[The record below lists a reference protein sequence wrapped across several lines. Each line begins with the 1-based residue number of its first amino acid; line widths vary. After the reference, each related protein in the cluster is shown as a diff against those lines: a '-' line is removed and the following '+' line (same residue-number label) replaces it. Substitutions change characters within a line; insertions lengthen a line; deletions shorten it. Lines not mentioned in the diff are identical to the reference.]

1 MKSKSVAA
9 RKCVVAGVSLL
20 VAATLSACSI
30 GNSPAQP
37 GQNQSGQAQSTPGQ
51 SATSPS
57 NDTAT
62 VVVEKRKP
70 GRGKPEPASSESTL
84 KVVEELVDP
93 NPSTGPEVLGAGS
106 WHVNGVKTEQL
117 STAPRLKHIT
127 KVNLVVG
134 CVGSGTLRVTSFAA
148 AGKNKEETTLRC
160 SDEGEIVQFF
170 HEVGLD
176 DHPNFEMVPEEGTT
190 GSVAYSYR
198 SLVFW
203 DDPKDDPLVK
213 PTK

>member
-20 VAATLSACSI
+20 VAAALSACSI

-37 GQNQSGQAQSTPGQ
+37 ADASGTKENQGEASKNSGSE
-51 SATSPS
+51 
-57 NDTAT
+57 TAT

-70 GRGKPEPASSESTL
+70 GHSKPEPSGSGSAL
-84 KVVEELVDP
+84 KIVEELVNP
-93 NPSTGPEVLGAGS
+93 NPTIYDPEVLGAGS
-106 WHVNGVKTEQL
+106 WHLNGVKTEQL

-148 AGKNKEETTLRC
+148 AGKNKEEKTLRC

-176 DHPNFEMVPEEGTT
+176 DHPNFEMVPEEGAT

-203 DDPKDDPLVK
+203 EDPKDDPLVK